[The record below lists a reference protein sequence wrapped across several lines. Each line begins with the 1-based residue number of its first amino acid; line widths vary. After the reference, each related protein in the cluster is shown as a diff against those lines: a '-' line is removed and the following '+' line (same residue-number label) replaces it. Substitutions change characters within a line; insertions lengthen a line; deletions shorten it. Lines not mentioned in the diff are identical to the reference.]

1 MKYKHHK
8 TKSVVFNDL
17 RALSIIHL
25 HDRYTSYNMYTQWT
39 SDMSA
44 RVCLAAGGARAVLG
58 QGSTRQGSE
67 DYYKLH
73 YNAAAM
79 APFSLI

>member
-1 MKYKHHK
+1 
-8 TKSVVFNDL
+8 
-17 RALSIIHL
+17 
-25 HDRYTSYNMYTQWT
+25 MYTQWT
-39 SDMSA
+39 SDMSV